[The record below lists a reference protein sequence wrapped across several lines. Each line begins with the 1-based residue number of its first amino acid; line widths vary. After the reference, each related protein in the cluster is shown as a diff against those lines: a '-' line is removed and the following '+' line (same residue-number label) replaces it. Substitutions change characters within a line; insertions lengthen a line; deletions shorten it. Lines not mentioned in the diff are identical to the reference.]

1 MSETKNPYEIRLDI
15 LNMAKDLL
23 VEDWNTKNYAL
34 QESYN
39 AKTQRAM
46 ETESE
51 LPAPY
56 IPLPFPTEEDIIS
69 KARQL
74 NEFVSN
80 G

>member
-1 MSETKNPYEIRLDI
+1 MPETKNPYEIRLDI
-15 LNMAKDLL
+15 LNMSKDLL
-23 VEDWNTKNYAL
+23 VEQWNSTNYAL
-34 QESYN
+34 QEHYN
-39 AKTQRAM
+39 AKTHRAM
-46 ETESE
+46 ETESA

-56 IPLPFPTEEDIIS
+56 EPLPFPTEEDIIS

>member
-1 MSETKNPYEIRLDI
+1 MPETKNPYEIRLDI
-15 LNMAKDLL
+15 LNMSKDLL
-23 VEDWNTKNYAL
+23 VEKWNSTNYAL
-34 QESYN
+34 QEHYN

-56 IPLPFPTEEDIIS
+56 EPLSFPSEDDIIS